1 LIGVL
6 FGYEAA
12 DIEDFRY
19 GAIMRTQRGTPTP
32 AKAVSLQAIKAPS
45 SNRISAT
52 LWQQF
57 FVFLVGFSIQ
67 FNVLIGGSGGGAL
80 ETGTFGYRFSDYI
93 ALGAFGLLCLY
104 ALAPQRLLPLG
115 VFGLFVAALFFF
127 AMLSPDPRTSIL
139 AKHYILYSLAG
150 IYVAMI
156 VNDQAALS
164 RFCWGLILGGLA
176 TVPIF
181 SLESAGYSSAL
192 IDWGLVPGYSHIFAG
207 LVRSL
212 PRYSGLSGHPN
223 EAGHVAALSAA
234 AGAYFA
240 YVQRRYLPLALA
252 AGSILLIFYYTWS
265 RGGLVAGGVVLFIP
279 FLFSRGR
286 TEVWRLPLMIVS
298 FVVVLVAI
306 TQFDF
311 VISRFEDDP
320 NVANNIAGRIDS
332 TTYALGALLSH
343 PFGTSMEDFYSIVGS
358 GTGGT
363 SSAHNGFL
371 FFGGIFGVLP
381 LLVLLTV
388 FLANFIV
395 RDETDIF
402 FAFLT
407 LQVSLSYLFEQLSG
421 SYSYAFITSI
431 MMSRLLLKTRL
442 GALFQAP
449 LVRSNRL
456 RKWGIPPRSGTPSLK
471 S

>member
-1 LIGVL
+1 
-6 FGYEAA
+6 
-12 DIEDFRY
+12 
-19 GAIMRTQRGTPTP
+19 MRTERATATP
-32 AKAVSLQAIKAPS
+32 AKTVSRQAIKAPPN
-45 SNRISAT
+45 NRT
-52 LWQQF
+52 NTPLWQQF

-67 FNVLIGGSGGGAL
+67 FNVLIGGSGGGMA
-80 ETGTFGYRFSDYI
+80 ETGAYGYRFTDYI
-93 ALGAFGLLCLY
+93 ALGAVGLLGLY
-104 ALAPQRLLPLG
+104 ALAPQRLFPLG
-115 VFGLFVAALFFF
+115 LFGLAVGALFFF

-150 IYVAMI
+150 IYVATI
-156 VNDQAALS
+156 VNDPAALS

-192 IDWGLVPGYSHIFAG
+192 IDWGLVPGYSHVFAG
-207 LVRSL
+207 IVRNL

-240 YVQRRYLPLALA
+240 YVQRRFLPLVLA
-252 AGSILLIFYYTWS
+252 AGSILFIFYYTWS

-279 FLFSRGR
+279 LLFSRGR
-286 TEVWRLPLMIVS
+286 TEVWRLPVMIFA
-298 FVVVLVAI
+298 FVIVLVAI
-306 TQFDF
+306 SQLDF

-320 NVANNIAGRIDS
+320 NVSNNIAGRIDS
-332 TTYALGALLSH
+332 TMYALGALLSH
-343 PFGTSMEDFYSIVGS
+343 PFGTSIEDFYSIVGS

-371 FFGGIFGVLP
+371 FFGGIFGLLP
-381 LLVLLTV
+381 LLVLLTA
-388 FLANFIV
+388 FLANFLI

-402 FAFLT
+402 FVFLT
-407 LQVSLSYLFEQLSG
+407 LQVGLSYLFEQLSG
-421 SYSYAFITSI
+421 SYSYAFITCI
-431 MMSRLLLKTRL
+431 MISRLFLKTRF
-442 GALFQAP
+442 GALFRAP
-449 LVRSNRL
+449 LVRVAR
-456 RKWGIPPRSGTPSLK
+456 RKKWGIPPRSEMPSLK

>member
-1 LIGVL
+1 
-6 FGYEAA
+6 
-12 DIEDFRY
+12 
-19 GAIMRTQRGTPTP
+19 MRTGRATPTP
-32 AKAVSLQAIKAPS
+32 AQAVSRQAFKAPFN
-45 SNRISAT
+45 NRMRT
-52 LWQQF
+52 PLWQQF
-57 FVFLVGFSIQ
+57 FVSLVGFSIQ

-80 ETGTFGYRFSDYI
+80 ETGTFGYRFSDFI
-93 ALGAFGLLCLY
+93 ALIAFALLCLY

-115 VFGLFVAALFFF
+115 LFGLFIAALYFF
-127 AMLSPDPRTSIL
+127 AMLSPEPRTSIL

-156 VNDQAALS
+156 VSDPVALS
-164 RFCWGLILGGLA
+164 RFCWGLILGGVA
-176 TVPIF
+176 SVPIF

-192 IDWGLVPGYSHIFAG
+192 IDWGLVPGYSHVFEG

-252 AGSILLIFYYTWS
+252 AASILLIFYYTWS

-279 FLFSRGR
+279 FVFSRGR
-286 TEVWRLPLMIVS
+286 TEAWRLPLMIAA

-306 TQFDF
+306 SQLDF
-311 VISRFEDDP
+311 VMSRFEDDP
-320 NVANNIAGRIDS
+320 NISNNIAGRIDL
-332 TTYALGALLSH
+332 TTYALGAIFSH

-363 SSAHNGFL
+363 NSAHNGFL

-381 LLVLLTV
+381 LLALLMV
-388 FLANFIV
+388 FLANFII

-402 FAFLT
+402 FALLT
-407 LQVSLSYLFEQLSG
+407 LQVGISYSFEQLSG
-421 SYSYAFITSI
+421 AYSYAFITSI

-442 GALFQAP
+442 GAIFQAP
-449 LVRSNRL
+449 LARSNGL
-456 RKWGIPPRSGTPSLK
+456 RKWGIPRRSGTPSLK